1 MEVQR
6 RTYRMKVRA
15 EATAATRDA
24 ILDAATEQFLGRWYD
39 EVTLAGIAQQA
50 GVSSQTVINHFGSK
64 EGLMAS
70 VVERIGP
77 EAGRRAPGDDP
88 VAGVVEDY
96 ETGGDTVIRM
106 LALEERIPALASLLE
121 AGRAGHRAWVQE
133 AFADR
138 LPTGGPER
146 EQALALH
153 VAATDIYVWKLLR
166 RDMGM
171 SREHTIEAMRR
182 LVDGLNPR
190 AEV

>member
-1 MEVQR
+1 MEIQR

-15 EATAATRDA
+15 EATAATHDA

-39 EVTLAGIAQQA
+39 EVSLAGIAQQA

-64 EGLMAS
+64 ERLMAS

-106 LALEERIPALASLLE
+106 LALEERIPALAGLLG

-138 LPTGGPER
+138 LPAGGPER
-146 EQALALH
+146 EQALAVH

-171 SREHTIEAMRR
+171 SREDTIEAMRR

-190 AEV
+190 TEV